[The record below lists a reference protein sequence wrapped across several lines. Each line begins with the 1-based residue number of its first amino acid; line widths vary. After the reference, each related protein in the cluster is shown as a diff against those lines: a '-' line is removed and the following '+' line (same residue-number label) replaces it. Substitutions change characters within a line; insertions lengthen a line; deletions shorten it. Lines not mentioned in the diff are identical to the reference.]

1 MQKKCHL
8 FNVDLTQRGRIPLY
22 ITRAKRYSPKKEKR
36 HIVRVCRLCVSDGLA
51 GWLSPC
57 VDDLLGVEKLLLKE
71 VANLVDVATQ
81 ACGSEFLGQVATLQ
95 DKHSVG

>member
-36 HIVRVCRLCVSDGLA
+36 HIVRMCRLCVRWLA
-51 GWLSPC
+51 RGLSPC
-57 VDDLLGVEKLLLKE
+57 VDDLLGVEKFLLKE

-81 ACGSEFLGQVATLQ
+81 ACGGEFLGQVATLQ

>member
-36 HIVRVCRLCVSDGLA
+36 HIVGMYRQCVSDGLA
-51 GWLSPC
+51 VWLSPC

-81 ACGSEFLGQVATLQ
+81 ACGGEFLGQVATLQ